1 MAGGQAVRGR
11 RLCVL
16 GEIPEPG
23 AKAYLLDPEGGDDEV
38 VVVRHDGRV
47 YAYINSCPHTGAP
60 LDWTP
65 DQFLNLDRTLLQC
78 ATHDALFR
86 IDDGLCVA
94 GPCAGQALRAVA
106 VTVTDASVWLDGE
119 ADGGVADG

>member
-1 MAGGQAVRGR
+1 MAAGGAARGR
-11 RLCVL
+11 RLCAL

-23 AKAYLLDPEGGDDEV
+23 AKAFLLDPEGGDEV
-38 VVVRHDGRV
+38 VVVRHDGGV
-47 YAYINSCPHTGAP
+47 YAYVNSCPHTGAS
-60 LDWTP
+60 LNWTP

-94 GPCAGQALRAVA
+94 GPCAGQGLRAVA
-106 VTVTDASVWLDGE
+106 VTVIGASVWLKGE
-119 ADGGVADG
+119 ADGGAVDG